1 MGAAKIKQEAIR
13 TVVILWST
21 INKYKAHKKTN
32 ASVNND
38 FLIGFYIIQLLM
50 TDLNCLLIIKVKH
63 VLSPICYFRYL
74 SDRWKTTV
82 SY

>member
-21 INKYKAHKKTN
+21 INKYKDHTKIN

-38 FLIGFYIIQLLM
+38 FIIGF
-50 TDLNCLLIIKVKH
+50 
-63 VLSPICYFRYL
+63 
-74 SDRWKTTV
+74 
-82 SY
+82 